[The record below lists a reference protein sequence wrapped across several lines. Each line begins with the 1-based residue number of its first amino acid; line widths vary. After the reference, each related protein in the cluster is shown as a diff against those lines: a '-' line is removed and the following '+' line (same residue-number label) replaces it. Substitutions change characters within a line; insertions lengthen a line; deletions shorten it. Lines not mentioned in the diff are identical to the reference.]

1 MKITLDEFQDNFQ
14 YEILK
19 PTDYVET
26 SHPIQRMVFNRSQ
39 KECRMVLQSHCL
51 WICAQQYNILTS
63 WKLR

>member
-26 SHPIQRMVFNRSQ
+26 FQCGDEDLETLSSKN
-39 KECRMVLQSHCL
+39 LL
-51 WICAQQYNILTS
+51 TILSLYCQLHT
-63 WKLR
+63 L